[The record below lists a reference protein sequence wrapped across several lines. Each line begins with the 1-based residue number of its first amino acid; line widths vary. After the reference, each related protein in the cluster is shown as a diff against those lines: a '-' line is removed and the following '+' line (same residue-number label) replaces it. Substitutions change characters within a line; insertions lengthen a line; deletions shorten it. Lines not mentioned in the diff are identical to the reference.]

1 MWKPNRID
9 PPVNTRPKSKGRLAL
24 DAVLFL
30 AAAGV
35 VAWAGLRDIFNG
47 RLTVQRGPDVLLAD
61 QPGLFWSLLAVHIVI
76 VLICLAVSALS
87 ARALLKSRP

>member
-24 DAVLFL
+24 DAVLFM

-47 RLTVQRGPDVLLAD
+47 RLTVQRGPDVLLA
-61 QPGLFWSLLAVHIVI
+61 VHIVI

-87 ARALLKSRP
+87 ARALLKTRP

>member
-1 MWKPNRID
+1 MWKPNKID
-9 PPVNTRPKSKGRLAL
+9 PPVNTRPRSKGRLAL
-24 DAVLFL
+24 DTLLFL

-47 RLTVQRGPDVLLAD
+47 RLTVQRGPDVMLAD
-61 QPGLFWSLLAVHIVI
+61 RPGLFWSLLVVHIVI

-87 ARALLKSRP
+87 ARTLLKTRT

>member
-1 MWKPNRID
+1 MWKPNKID
-9 PPVNTRPKSKGRLAL
+9 PPVNTRPKSRGRQAL

-35 VAWAGLRDIFNG
+35 VAWSGLRDIFNG
-47 RLTVQRGPDVLLAD
+47 RLTVRRGADVMLAD
-61 QPGLFWSLLAVHIVI
+61 QPGLFWGLLVVHVVI

-87 ARALLKSRP
+87 VRALTKPR